1 MGNKQHFKTLN
12 LDVQGMH
19 CTNCEVLIERRIKNI
34 PGGRSVH
41 VRHRRGSAEIRYT
54 GNLDIGALQS
64 AVKEDGYRVF
74 RRAGKSSALADQDSR
89 NSRRDYAE
97 IGAVFLILVAGYFV
111 LQRFDVLPDRI
122 AIPNTISYGLAFA
135 IGVVASLS
143 TCMAVTGGLLLSL
156 AAQYQAASGGLA
168 TPPLAE
174 PHVYF

>member
-1 MGNKQHFKTLN
+1 MGNKQHLKTLN

-19 CTNCEVLIERRIKNI
+19 CTNCEVLIERRFKNV
-34 PGGRSVH
+34 PGVRSVH
-41 VRHRRGSAEIRYT
+41 VSHRRGSAEIRYS

-64 AVKEDGYRVF
+64 AVKEDGYRVS
-74 RRAGKSSALADQDSR
+74 RRTGKSSGLTDQASG

-143 TCMAVTGGLLLSL
+143 TCMAVTGGLLVAV
-156 AAQYQAASGGLA
+156 AAK
-168 TPPLAE
+168 
-174 PHVYF
+174 